1 MQSAAPVAVIG
12 AGSWG
17 TALAIHLAR
26 KGHKVHLWGHRPE
39 HCRELIEA
47 RENKRYLP
55 GQAFPQQLMVVP
67 ELGLALQ
74 ACEDILIVVPS
85 HALREVMQRLQPHW
99 RTEHRLALACKGLE
113 YGSGC
118 LPHEVAQ
125 SIMGEQIPVAAVSG
139 PNFAR
144 EVAAGLPTGVTVAA
158 RDEALALAWAA
169 CLHDDCFRAYISTD
183 IVGVEVGGAAKNV
196 MAIAA
201 GVADGLHL
209 GANTRA
215 TLITRGLAEIMRLG
229 LALGGQRET
238 FMGLAG
244 LGDLVLTCTDDQS
257 RNRRLGLALG
267 QGQSAAQ
274 AQIAIGQVV
283 EGMPAAQAVW
293 QLAQRLGIEMPITEQ
308 VYRVLYEDCEPRQA
322 VERLLSRHALKLE
335 HQ

>member
-1 MQSAAPVAVIG
+1 MSSAAPVAVLG

-26 KGHKVHLWGHRPE
+26 KGREVQLWGHRAE
-39 HCRELIEA
+39 HCRELSEL
-47 RENKRYLP
+47 RENRRYLP
-55 GQAFPQQLMVVP
+55 GHVFPSRLTIV
-67 ELGLALQ
+67 EDLGAVLQ

-85 HALREVMQRLQPHW
+85 HALRQIMQRLQPDW
-99 RTEHRLALACKGLE
+99 RAHHRLALACKGLE

-118 LPHEVAQ
+118 LPHEVAESVLGGQ
-125 SIMGEQIPVAAVSG
+125 VAVAAVSG

-158 RDEALALAWAA
+158 HDEALALTWAT
-169 CLHDDCFRAYISTD
+169 CLHDDYFRAYISTD
-183 IVGVEVGGAAKNV
+183 IVGVEAGGAVKNV

-229 LALGGQRET
+229 LALGGHRET

-267 QGQSAAQ
+267 QGRSAAQ
-274 AQIAIGQVV
+274 AQSDIAQVV
-283 EGMPAAQAVW
+283 EGVPAAQAVW

-308 VYRVLYEDCEPRQA
+308 VYRVLYEDCQPRQA
-322 VERLLSRHALKLE
+322 VERLLSRHALKFE
-335 HQ
+335 HG

>member
-1 MQSAAPVAVIG
+1 MSSAAPVAVLG

-26 KGHKVHLWGHRPE
+26 KGHEVHLWGHRIE
-39 HCRELIEA
+39 HCRELHQA
-47 RENKRYLP
+47 RENRRYLP
-55 GQAFPQQLMVVP
+55 GQPFPPQLNVL
-67 ELGLALQ
+67 EDLGAALR
-74 ACEDILIVVPS
+74 ACHDILIVVPS
-85 HALREVMQRLQPHW
+85 HALREVMQRVQAQWHPGH
-99 RTEHRLALACKGLE
+99 TFALACKGLE
-113 YGSGC
+113 YGSGY
-118 LPHEVAQ
+118 LPHAVAESVLGVQ
-125 SIMGEQIPVAAVSG
+125 MPVAVVSG

-158 RDEALALAWAA
+158 RDEALALAWAT
-169 CLHDDCFRAYISTD
+169 CLHDDHFRAYISTD
-183 IVGVEVGGAAKNV
+183 IVGVEAGGAVKNV

-238 FMGLAG
+238 FMGLSG

-283 EGMPAAQAVW
+283 EGVPAAQAVW

-308 VYRVLYEDCEPRQA
+308 VYRVLYEDCQPRQA

-335 HQ
+335 HR